1 MKIAV
6 LESYYINAT
15 ARLTAAGCELL
26 NAQSAA
32 QAECILIRSQTKI
45 DAEFLDKHPNVK
57 LIITATSGFDHI
69 NLKET
74 QKRNITVA
82 QTPNANAQS
91 TAELTMMLILAA
103 ERQLTNATKNVK
115 QNKWRT
121 GLERPHGLEGKTLGI
136 IGLGRVGSR
145 VAALANAFGMKVQA
159 HDPYI
164 DEEEFPQKNVE
175 HVGLIECLKTSDIVT
190 LHVPLTKETKYLLN
204 NPTFG
209 EMQTDAILINTCRG
223 AVVNENDLMVA
234 LNERKIAFAAM
245 DVIEREPP
253 PKGHPLTDHPRLIL
267 TPHIGAYT
275 KIAWEKASHE
285 AVDKV
290 LDFKSGK
297 KVSDTLPIQ
306 APWFANIE

>member
-1 MKIAV
+1 MKILV

-45 DAEFLDKHPNVK
+45 DAEFLDKHPNTK
-57 LIITATSGFDHI
+57 LIVTATSGFDHI

-74 QKRNITVA
+74 QKRDITVA

-136 IGLGRVGSR
+136 IGLGRVGTR

-164 DEEEFPQKNVE
+164 DEEEFPKKNVE

-209 EMQTDAILINTCRG
+209 EMQSDAILINTCRG

-297 KVSDTLPIQ
+297 KVSDTLPIE